1 MTRTHPTL
9 PADKDADHARRTTLT
24 ARLLEESLDGSD
36 TAPRQE
42 IQDRVICL
50 NMPVARAIARQ
61 YRGRGIGED
70 DLDQVAYVALVYAV
84 QHFDASHGV
93 SFLGYAVPTIRG
105 SVKKHFRD
113 FGWTVRPPRRV
124 QELEAN
130 AKRAFDDLTQALG
143 RSPLTSEMAEHLDVD
158 VDAVREALTTDGC
171 FVPTSLD
178 RPAGTDANATLGE
191 IFHDVASDGSH
202 EREAAEARLMV
213 TPAVR
218 RLRDRD
224 RHIVHLRYVKQMTQS
239 EIADDIGVTQMQVS
253 RLLCRIMRDLRRD
266 LTHEP
271 AH

>member
-1 MTRTHPTL
+1 MSRTHPTQ
-9 PADKDADHARRTTLT
+9 PAGRDADHARRTTVT
-24 ARLLEESLDGSD
+24 ARLLEDSLDASD
-36 TAPRQE
+36 PAHRQE
-42 IQDRVICL
+42 LLDRVICL
-50 NMPVARAIARQ
+50 NMPVARAVARH
-61 YRGRGIGED
+61 YRGRGVGDD

-130 AKRAFDDLTQALG
+130 ARRAFDDLAQALG

-171 FVPTSLD
+171 YVPTSLD
-178 RPAGTDANATLGE
+178 RPAGADANATLGE
-191 IFHDVASDGSH
+191 VFHDDANDGSGAQ
-202 EREAAEARLMV
+202 EAAEARVIV

-218 RLRDRD
+218 RLRGRD
-224 RHIVHLRYVKQMTQS
+224 QHIVHLRFVKQMTQS

-253 RLLCRIMRDLRRD
+253 RLLCRIMRDLHRD